1 MVGNM
6 RRDTLPGAF
15 EGHVSV
21 TARKLEMHTHTTCIL
36 LEHLVYRNSCP
47 HLDEIQ

>member
-1 MVGNM
+1 MGSM

-15 EGHVSV
+15 EERVSV
-21 TARKLEMHTHTTCIL
+21 EARKLEMHTHTTFIL
-36 LEHLVYRNSCP
+36 LEHLVYRNHCS